1 MWKTRRKH
9 RRSSRARMRRSV
21 RQTYT
26 RADLFPNTIGDR
38 RSVADHVRC
47 VGFSD
52 HAHAPFASD
61 VGSLCDLHGIVGRS
75 RGRPKPGPSL
85 GITTHGITRD
95 GLAYLRIGCR
105 SIASVPPEFDGSVPG
120 SFGSPAGGGGEDGI
134 GASNAG
140 EDKAGDSRAGDD
152 SAGETSAGPAPSPP
166 LSLRPG

>member
-1 MWKTRRKH
+1 MHVNTKT
-9 RRSSRARMRRSV
+9 AAWG
-21 RQTYT
+21 TGPA
-26 RADLFPNTIGDR
+26 ADT
-38 RSVADHVRC
+38 
-47 VGFSD
+47 
-52 HAHAPFASD
+52 
-61 VGSLCDLHGIVGRS
+61 HGIVGRS

-166 LSLRPG
+166 LSLRPGSADSKLSLRASRNSACRFCSTTLRIMA

>member
-9 RRSSRARMRRSV
+9 RRSSRARMCRSV

-38 RSVADHVRC
+38 PSIADHVRC

-75 RGRPKPGPSL
+75 RGRPKPRPGL
-85 GITTHGITRD
+85 GITPHGITRD

-120 SFGSPAGGGGEDGI
+120 SFGSPAGGGPRRRVRWAI
-134 GASNAG
+134 TASTRAAWVSAADAVNGPPRA
-140 EDKAGDSRAGDD
+140 DSR
-152 SAGETSAGPAPSPP
+152 
-166 LSLRPG
+166 